1 MADIQQWRRK
11 IQPARSRT
19 PAPTPTTDFEE
30 PDDVL
35 SPTTPKLRL
44 KPKLSSYFNPPSKPA
59 PSIDDL
65 TGPQLPKWPSD
76 QLYPDPKPEDEM
88 DAVMCHL
95 MSNPFV
101 HLDVHFNGS
110 LMRIFEGYNKL
121 KEEKFSVQQQLD
133 ARTATC
139 KAVASK
145 FNMAEKDWED
155 EKQDYKDEVKRLEV
169 LLAKASKR
177 GLAEVTL
184 ARQDS
189 KLRHRNAGGLERKE
203 TIFEFLEK
211 TQRIQDQTFSN
222 QRATM
227 KPLIQSPSDQDRKV
241 SIKLTQ
247 KKSMT
252 NIHDD
257 LPFGTPPLDM
267 RFSLGEASMLE
278 KQAARQSGRR
288 RPRTDSSTT
297 EESFSASSCADESL
311 PDDDPTITDNRI
323 NSNSAR
329 GNEAAI
335 ENFASTLARR
345 RIVEPPRT
353 TTPQLLDLF
362 PSPPVQHVDR
372 TTSVPNAL
380 GINLSA
386 SHSAASSKT
395 VPQHPIVKRS
405 TVMTR
410 ASGFL
415 QKLRPQLSV
424 DMSPVLQRRFS
435 FEPGDDFAAQLIP
448 SENLSPHI
456 TKTLRTISVPHPN
469 SSLQLQRFSTTK
481 TRAGGLVVKSP
492 HSDPALGRKRETQHF
507 PCELGLQ
514 FSIREP
520 YTFELRSSPSS
531 LAVAAARAANA
542 GETVSLAGSIGGER
556 RSSAKSSH
564 SAMSM
569 QSDGGDLRRENSR
582 PC

>member
-1 MADIQQWRRK
+1 
-11 IQPARSRT
+11 
-19 PAPTPTTDFEE
+19 
-30 PDDVL
+30 
-35 SPTTPKLRL
+35 
-44 KPKLSSYFNPPSKPA
+44 
-59 PSIDDL
+59 
-65 TGPQLPKWPSD
+65 
-76 QLYPDPKPEDEM
+76 
-88 DAVMCHL
+88 
-95 MSNPFV
+95 
-101 HLDVHFNGS
+101 
-110 LMRIFEGYNKL
+110 
-121 KEEKFSVQQQLD
+121 
-133 ARTATC
+133 
-139 KAVASK
+139 
-145 FNMAEKDWED
+145 
-155 EKQDYKDEVKRLEV
+155 
-169 LLAKASKR
+169 
-177 GLAEVTL
+177 
-184 ARQDS
+184 
-189 KLRHRNAGGLERKE
+189 
-203 TIFEFLEK
+203 
-211 TQRIQDQTFSN
+211 
-222 QRATM
+222 
-227 KPLIQSPSDQDRKV
+227 
-241 SIKLTQ
+241 
-247 KKSMT
+247 MT

-456 TKTLRTISVPHPN
+456 TKTLRKSVSLCTLLDDSKMKAVDRSLSPVAPSPTTSAPVSEGRSQSRIPTPVFSFN
-469 SSLQLQRFSTTK
+469 ALARPRQEREDSSSSLLTVIQ
-481 TRAGGLVVKSP
+481 
-492 HSDPALGRKRETQHF
+492 HSDENVRRSTSRASSVYSSPSVSRTPSSYEVSSMAGNLKSKSSNRLLNHT
-507 PCELGLQ
+507 L
-514 FSIREP
+514 S
-520 YTFELRSSPSS
+520 LRGSPSS